1 MLDDRD
7 FDAEFGGR
15 SALQRYGLPVAVA
28 VLLAGAAGL
37 AFVLLKGG
45 SGPAARPHQQPHITQ
60 IQLPP
65 PPPPPPPPP
74 KMKPPPPKQTEVRV
88 KEQAAPAQKA
98 PSKPAPKAPSPPA
111 AVTTSI
117 QGNGPGSLAA
127 GNGGGGDCV
136 GAGCGTGDGSGGD
149 NDAYYS
155 NLVKS
160 QIEDALRQDTELRLA
175 KYRLTLSF
183 LLDSSGHLARVSI
196 GNFTGEDDVR
206 AEVIRI
212 VRAISLNDA
221 PPAAMLTKQFS
232 VQIVERARS

>member
-7 FDAEFGGR
+7 PDAAFGR
-15 SALQRYGLPVAVA
+15 RTALQRTAWPLGAA
-28 VLLAGAAGL
+28 VLFAGAAGL

-45 SGPAARPHQQPHITQ
+45 SGPAARPHQEPHITR

-65 PPPPPPPPP
+65 PPPPPPPP
-74 KMKPPPPKQTEVRV
+74 KIKPPPPKQTEVKIR
-88 KEQAAPAQKA
+88 EQAAPAQKA
-98 PSKPAPKAPSPPA
+98 PSKPAPRAPSPPA

-117 QGNGPGSLAA
+117 QGSGPGSLAS

-149 NDAYYS
+149 NDAYYGG
-155 NLVKS
+155 LVKS
-160 QIEDALRQDTELRLA
+160 RIEQALREDSELRLA

-183 LLDSSGHLARVSI
+183 LLDASGHLTRVSI
-196 GNFTGEDDVR
+196 GSFSGEDDVR
-206 AEVIRI
+206 AEVMRV
-212 VRAISLNDA
+212 VRAVSVNDA

>member
-7 FDAEFGGR
+7 FEAEFGQKT
-15 SALQRYGLPVAVA
+15 ALQRYALPVGAV
-28 VLLAGAAGL
+28 VLFAGAAAL
-37 AFVLLKGG
+37 AFVLLRGG
-45 SGPAARPHQQPHITQ
+45 AGPAARPHQEPHITQ

-65 PPPPPPPPP
+65 PPPPPPPP
-74 KMKPPPPKQTEVRV
+74 KIKPPPPKQTEVKV

-98 PSKPAPKAPSPPA
+98 LSKPAPKAPSPPA

-127 GNGGGGDCV
+127 GNGGGGDCI

-155 NLVKS
+155 GLIKS
-160 QIEDALRQDTELRLA
+160 QIEEALRQDTELRLA

-183 LLDSSGHLARVSI
+183 LLDQSGHLARISI
-196 GNFTGEDDVR
+196 GSFSGEDDVR
-206 AEVIRI
+206 AEV
-212 VRAISLNDA
+212 VRVVRSISVADA
-221 PPAAMLTKQFS
+221 PPASMLTKQFS